1 MNEKRIFVFGANGM
15 LGNYVVRHLKR
26 EGYNVWPLTRE
37 DFNLKDIYEVE
48 DFLHFCEIDEEE
60 VIINCAGIIDQRILK
75 RPKAEYIL
83 VNSLFPH
90 LLASVSAQVIHITTD
105 CVWNGYLGG
114 YLETDI
120 PDCTTTYGQ
129 SKSLGENDNNMNIR
143 TSIIGESKN
152 KRGLLEWAKNT
163 SSQRIVGYTNHWWNG
178 VTCHE
183 LAKVIERC
191 IRTKDYFKGVRHL
204 HSPEPINKSEL
215 LKMMIEVYEWE
226 IEVDP
231 TQVEGVD
238 RTLSTL
244 YGFCDRQGVPKIKDQ
259 LIELREVGY
268 E

>member
-105 CVWNGYLGG
+105 CVWNGYL
-114 YLETDI
+114 
-120 PDCTTTYGQ
+120 
-129 SKSLGENDNNMNIR
+129 
-143 TSIIGESKN
+143 
-152 KRGLLEWAKNT
+152 
-163 SSQRIVGYTNHWWNG
+163 VG
-178 VTCHE
+178 
-183 LAKVIERC
+183 
-191 IRTKDYFKGVRHL
+191 
-204 HSPEPINKSEL
+204 
-215 LKMMIEVYEWE
+215 
-226 IEVDP
+226 
-231 TQVEGVD
+231 
-238 RTLSTL
+238 
-244 YGFCDRQGVPKIKDQ
+244 
-259 LIELREVGY
+259 
-268 E
+268 